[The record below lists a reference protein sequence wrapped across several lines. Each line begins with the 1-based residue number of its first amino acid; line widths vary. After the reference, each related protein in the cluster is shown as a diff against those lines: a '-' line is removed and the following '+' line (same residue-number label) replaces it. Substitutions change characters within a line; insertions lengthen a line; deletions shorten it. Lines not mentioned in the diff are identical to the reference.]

1 MSRSVDQRIVEMKF
15 ENGKFKNDI
24 KETINSLEK
33 LKKETDFSGLQDS
46 AKNFDLSKIK
56 TEVKSLNLTFKD
68 VFKLDI
74 FKRLADGIIDTFSD
88 AFHVIPNLWNKTLN
102 QIKTGGW
109 TRATNIDQATF
120 QLKGLG
126 IAIED
131 VNEQINTAVE
141 GTAYGYDQA
150 AKAASQLATSQV
162 KIGDGFKTIS
172 FKNSKVVKENV
183 DEMERALGAISG
195 IAAMT
200 NAQFDDI
207 ADIFTDAAGRG
218 KVSAD
223 TFNRIAQRGLNSAG
237 ALAQSMGISEAA
249 VKDLASKGKI
259 SFQEFA
265 DAMYETFFLHAKDAN
280 TTFEGSLSNMKAAL
294 SRLGQPFAKSIRDM
308 MIGPFNEL
316 KETIKKVKSELE
328 KSGLY
333 EYFNKLT
340 NTIGKVV
347 TSFVKHFRLNDK
359 NFEWVTNLSKAFENL
374 VEVILRIALPIKDAF
389 NSVFGD
395 SIISSVNSMTK
406 SFAKFIGKLKPSA
419 ETAGYIRIAFE
430 GLFQIFKAIGTI
442 IKNLISG
449 LTGINLEGV
458 SLLGWVGKALAIGLK
473 VLGIIAELISKLL
486 NFKTLLESISKVL
499 NVFIKGITA
508 IILAIGSG
516 FVYAF
521 TKAYDAI
528 SDFITLISSKVGA
541 PSSNPLV
548 ILVREVVARIKEVPN
563 IFPKAIKNIKEFF
576 KSFNATKSVNNKFK
590 LLFETLG
597 KFKSRIGD
605 VLKNIAKSIR
615 DLGSDN
621 LLTRFIASVVSGIGS
636 LIQNVGDFAI
646 IVSSVI
652 VAGLGKAADSIK
664 NFFAAFTDNMKK
676 FNGNAL
682 LAFWKTFTEGLKNF
696 ISNIPTAIE
705 GIRTFFAELDILDR
719 IKKKFAGFV
728 DFIGKAINFLKN
740 SSGTLGVVTVHAA
753 ELNEAVDNIAGST
766 SASKWDTSGIVNFIN
781 KIKEFVKNIDV
792 GKLAVISF
800 IAIITSVI
808 LQFRKF
814 IKSLTT
820 ATQSITGVFDGVR
833 KFGEKVGDSF
843 GGLFGKIGE
852 SIKGYFDTLSEAAK
866 HETTFNEVATA
877 LVKFAG
883 AIAILTGSLMLLTSF
898 MEKHDVTKAGAAL
911 ALLGVGILT
920 FVGVLALMNKETDLG
935 FLIKF
940 SAVLLVMSASMSI
953 LVKAMNS
960 IDNNGIE
967 SRFIALSLLM
977 AELAIVTALLS
988 KYAPE
993 LIKGSL
999 SILTFAATLSVLAK
1013 ALDKVPQLVDM
1024 SGEILI
1030 LGSLLGMG
1038 AVVLG
1043 KTSSIF
1049 AESLKSLGIAM
1060 AAIGAAALTVA
1071 LTVALLNNIGD
1082 ISVGLL
1088 NLSEVLF
1095 VILAFS
1101 VIITQINKKLGQ
1113 GELPKF
1119 NASMILLAGSVA
1131 ILALTAKMISKLNP
1145 IDFAGGVLAVGAL
1158 MAFIAGLMYA
1168 SQYTEKAHPVKF
1180 AAGLILISGCVAIM
1194 SGMAALIGLIKLE
1207 QLGKGIAVI
1216 GALELMVA
1224 GLMFVSKFTE
1234 KADFKSIMA
1243 ALIGVNAI
1251 IVELMILSL
1260 IKDFTS
1266 IYKALGVIS
1275 GVLISFGIMMAGI
1288 GKAHYSKNTPLA
1300 LLAMIAIV
1308 AEIVGALYLLSTQVK
1323 DYGALVAASVSI
1335 SAVLLSFGKTMKTV
1349 SSLTGLK
1356 PAKMGS
1362 FLLGTLA
1369 LIPIAGALW
1378 AVVNAGDWASILT
1391 AGTAVSLALI
1401 AYAGVL
1407 KIISSTGKIDI
1418 GQIGGFLL
1426 GTLSLIPIALAIAS
1440 LAKYDWLSMLSAAG
1454 AMSLT
1459 LLAVA
1464 TALMILSGSGLNS
1477 LAGAGSLLIVSG
1489 GLILMTQAFQKM
1501 QLVKWE
1507 TLGKAGAVI
1516 AAMAAAI
1523 LLLGA
1528 TVSMSAI
1535 GAAILVG
1542 LAVALDLVGL
1552 AMIAAA
1558 KGMQMFTSSLVILAG
1573 LPLAEIGNGLVP
1585 LAGGLSL
1592 LGLAGIPLT
1601 LGALG
1606 LVDAASYMFPL
1617 AKGLIELSK
1626 VGDISHIPGPLAL
1639 IGAAGLVLGLAAPGM
1654 SLAGAAFKVLAT
1666 GITILGTAVSKSA
1679 VLISNGINLIVS
1691 TLKMGAANIKND
1703 SSKIGTNIVSGMV
1716 NGISK
1721 GLPNVIKGAAA
1732 LATGVLKTIRSV
1744 LGIHSP
1750 STETTSDGKNTAIGF
1765 GNGVTLSSIWSKIK
1779 SKVTSLLNS
1788 SVLSPLTNGINKL
1801 KSTISS
1807 LGSTAGGGI
1816 LDDIFHEL
1824 GFDALNIKD
1833 SFVNASEN
1841 GSILDDIL
1849 HELGS
1854 DALDVTDSFEEM
1866 TSGADGL
1873 SEALAGEDG
1882 NGGGGAAK
1890 AAETTKNAFEELK
1903 DKIAG
1908 QMDIFSEFER
1918 KTEMTSD
1925 KLLANMQDQINGVA
1939 EWSKMMGDLAMRG
1952 INQGLLQKLADLGPQ
1967 GYEYVHAFVTMTDE
1981 QLSQANQLY
1990 AKSLLMPEASANM
2003 IMNSFAHAGLWAT
2016 QGFENGLDLQKFKES
2031 GVKGAQA
2038 VRDGLEGPNGLQI
2051 NSPSK
2056 VMYENGRYAIAG
2068 FVKGIDNQNKISLQP
2083 KMITI
2088 AKGIVSDIKRE
2099 AGPDKF
2105 REIGT
2110 NIMRGLIDGIASK
2123 EGDLKTKVESIA
2135 NTITGKFQKALQIH
2149 SPSRIMAKLGGFVT
2163 EGLAIGIEGNTELV
2177 ANASENLAS
2186 TAISGL
2192 KDAIKAATN
2201 LTDLGIDLNPTI
2213 TPILDLSNIEAGSTQ
2228 LDNLTNGWNGIG
2240 ISTSSTLASSA
2251 ANSFNKTSMAKAS
2264 MALETQNGLS
2274 LLKSA
2279 INSLESRE
2287 SDEKLD
2293 TIVGM
2298 MTEFMPLIGQGQVVL
2313 DTGATVG
2320 ALAPRM
2326 DAELGRRASM
2336 RGRHV

>member
-1 MSRSVDQRIVEMKF
+1 MSKSVDQRIVEMKF

-249 VKDLASKGKI
+249 VKELASKGKI

-521 TKAYDAI
+521 TKAHDVI

-590 LLFETLG
+590 LLFETLS

-615 DLGSDN
+615 SLGSDN

-682 LAFWKTFTEGLKNF
+682 VAFWKTFTEGLKNF
-696 ISNIPTAIE
+696 ISNIPDAVS
-705 GIRTFFAELDILDR
+705 GIKEFFAELSILDM
-719 IKKKFAGFV
+719 IKDKFAKFV
-728 DFIGKAINFLKN
+728 NWISEAINKIKDEF
-740 SSGTLGVVTVHAA
+740 STLGVVNVYAA
-753 ELNEAVDNIAGST
+753 DFNDSVETITGSAGKT
-766 SASKWDTSGIVNFIN
+766 KWDTSGIQSFID
-781 KIKEFVKNIDV
+781 KLKEFVKNGGLAKVAILGINGALIAVIIQFARFLGSVTGLTNGLTNIVDGV
-792 GKLAVISF
+792 KGILNGAKETPKINIIANAVLKLAASM
-800 IAIITSVI
+800 VI
-808 LQFRKF
+808 LVGALS
-814 IKSLTT
+814 SLT
-820 ATQSITGVFDGVR
+820 
-833 KFGEKVGDSF
+833 
-843 GGLFGKIGE
+843 L
-852 SIKGYFDTLSEAAK
+852 
-866 HETTFNEVATA
+866 
-877 LVKFAG
+877 
-883 AIAILTGSLMLLTSF
+883 F
-898 MEKHDVTKAGAAL
+898 MEKHDISGAGGAMAAL
-911 ALLGVGILT
+911 AGGILVFT
-920 FVGVLALMNKETDLG
+920 TVLAILNKVCNLE
-935 FLIKF
+935 FLFKF
-940 SAVLLVMSASMSI
+940 SKAMLVLSGSIFI
-953 LVKAMNS
+953 LVKAMNN
-960 IDNNGIE
+960 IDVGEGILK
-967 SRFIALSLLM
+967 RFGALAGLM
-977 AELAIVTALLS
+977 GVLVGVSFLLS
-988 KYAPE
+988 KAAPK
-993 LIKGSL
+993 LWKGSL
-999 SILTFAATLSVLAK
+999 SLLAFAAVIKIFTKVLDLIPSISLSLKDFFAFGATIFLMAVFLENAFNQFSKAIANMAVLCLSIA
-1013 ALDKVPQLVDM
+1013 A
-1024 SGEILI
+1024 SAAILA
-1030 LGSLLGMG
+1030 G
-1038 AVVLG
+1038 VVMKLG
-1043 KTSSIF
+1043 KYD
-1049 AESLKSLGIAM
+1049 GNM
-1060 AAIGAAALTVA
+1060 AKGLAFTVA
-1071 LTVALLNNIGD
+1071 LVALVSTFG
-1082 ISVGLL
+1082 
-1088 NLSEVLF
+1088 VL
-1095 VILAFS
+1095 VALA
-1101 VIITQINKKLGQ
+1101 TKKFG
-1113 GELPKF
+1113 GRMPKF
-1119 NASMILLAGSVA
+1119 NASLVLMAGSVA
-1131 ILALTAKMISKLNP
+1131 ILAKVAMMIGEIPKEQLIRGVAAVSIFLVL
-1145 IDFAGGVLAVGAL
+1145 IGGL
-1158 MAFIAGLMYA
+1158 MAA
-1168 SQYTEKAHPVKF
+1168 SALTEKAHPVKF
-1180 AAGLILISGCVAIM
+1180 AVSLMLITGCIAAILGLSALVGLLREDIL
-1194 SGMAALIGLIKLE
+1194 E
-1207 QLGKGIAVI
+1207 N
-1216 GALELMVA
+1216 
-1224 GLMFVSKFTE
+1224 
-1234 KADFKSIMA
+1234 
-1243 ALIGVNAI
+1243 GV
-1251 IVELMILSL
+1251 
-1260 IKDFTS
+1260 
-1266 IYKALGVIS
+1266 KALTKVMG
-1275 GVLISFGIMMAGI
+1275 
-1288 GKAHYSKNTPLA
+1288 
-1300 LLAMIAIV
+1300 MIAILMAASALTAKANYGAVIAAIIGVSVIMGEMLLLSMLIEKNGNEIKSSMITMGLIIAAFSGMMFAIGKGEYNAGTVGAMLSSVLVV
-1308 AEIVGALYLLSTQVK
+1308 AALGGALYLLATQVADWK
-1323 DYGALVAASVSI
+1323 SLIAPTIAIGVVLRIYTKMLNNLSTRSFEPTSLKVLLTGALLLGEVGLALVALNAVGDWKSILASVFAINNVMCNLFNIMELLTQEKIDTKQIGNFLVACLSLVPVGLALSVLASQDWLSI
-1335 SAVLLSFGKTMKTV
+1335 GAAGVSMAATLWAMSFA
-1349 SSLTGLK
+1349 LT
-1356 PAKMGS
+1356 
-1362 FLLGTLA
+1362 TLA
-1369 LIPIAGALW
+1369 TWNFASIAGA
-1378 AVVNAGDWASILT
+1378 
-1391 AGTAVSLALI
+1391 
-1401 AYAGVL
+1401 
-1407 KIISSTGKIDI
+1407 
-1418 GQIGGFLL
+1418 
-1426 GTLSLIPIALAIAS
+1426 
-1440 LAKYDWLSMLSAAG
+1440 AG
-1454 AMSLT
+1454 A
-1459 LLAVA
+1459 
-1464 TALMILSGSGLNS
+1464 I
-1477 LAGAGSLLIVSG
+1477 LIVSG
-1489 GLILMTQAFQKM
+1489 AIVALAYAFN
-1501 QLVKWE
+1501 
-1507 TLGKAGAVI
+1507 I
-1516 AAMAAAI
+1516 
-1523 LLLGA
+1523 
-1528 TVSMSAI
+1528 MSDVNWPT
-1535 GAAILVG
+1535 VG
-1542 LAVALDLVGL
+1542 LAVGTLVAITAVLFGLSFVSTPALIAAAAIVIVAAALDLISL
-1552 AMIAAA
+1552 AMIGAAYA
-1558 KGMQMFTSSLVILAG
+1558 LKLFTPSLIILAG

-1592 LGLAGIPLT
+1592 LGLAGISLT
-1601 LGALG
+1601 LGAIG
-1606 LVDAASYMFPL
+1606 LSGAALYMSPL

-1626 VGDISHIPGPLAL
+1626 VGNISHIPGPLAL
-1639 IGAAGLVLGLAAPGM
+1639 IGAAGLVLGAASPGM
-1654 SLAGAAFKVLAT
+1654 LLAGAAFKVLAT
-1666 GITILGTAVSKSA
+1666 GITILGTAVSKA
-1679 VLISNGINLIVS
+1679 ALLISNGINLIVS
-1691 TLKMGAANIKND
+1691 TLKMGAANIKNNGQQ
-1703 SSKIGTNIVSGMV
+1703 IGVNVGAGMV
-1716 NGISK
+1716 NGIKSS
-1721 GLPNVIKGAAA
+1721 LPSVIKMAVG
-1732 LATGVLKTIRSV
+1732 LGTGVFESIKSALD
-1744 LGIHSP
+1744 IHSP
-1750 STETTSDGKNTAIGF
+1750 SGKTDWAGQMTAIGF
-1765 GNGVTLSSIWSKIK
+1765 GDGVTLSSIWNKIK
-1779 SKVTSLLNS
+1779 STVTSLLNS
-1788 SVLSPLTNGINKL
+1788 SVLSPLTNGINTL

-1807 LGSTAGGGI
+1807 LGSTAERTNNP
-1816 LDDIFHEL
+1816 LDKL
-1824 GFDALNIKD
+1824 PTNVKNLAGR
-1833 SFVNASEN
+1833 FVNASDN
-1841 GSILDDIL
+1841 GSILDNIL
-1849 HELGS
+1849 HKMGF

-1866 TSGADGL
+1866 ASGADGL

-1882 NGGGGAAK
+1882 KGGGGAAK
-1890 AAETTKNAFEELK
+1890 AAKTTKDAFEELR
-1903 DKIAG
+1903 DNIAG

-1952 INQGLLQKLADLGPQ
+1952 INQGLLQKLADLGPK

-1990 AKSLLMPEASANM
+1990 VKSLTMPDASANF

-2016 QGFENGLDLQKFKES
+2016 QGFENGLDLQKFKDS

-2051 NSPSK
+2051 NSPSR

-2110 NIMRGLIDGIASK
+2110 NIIRGLIDGIASK

-2135 NTITGKFQKALQIH
+2135 NTITAKFQKVLQIH
-2149 SPSRIMAKLGGFVT
+2149 SPSRIMARLGGFVT

-2201 LTDLGIDLNPTI
+2201 LTDLGIDINPTI
-2213 TPILDLSNIEAGSTQ
+2213 TPVLDLSNIEAGSTQ
-2228 LDNLTNGWNGIG
+2228 LDKLTNGWNGVG

-2251 ANSFNKTSMAKAS
+2251 ANSFNKTSMAKAN

>member
-1 MSRSVDQRIVEMKF
+1 MSKSVDQRIVEMKF

-68 VFKLDI
+68 VFKLDV

-126 IAIED
+126 IAIKD
-131 VNEQINTAVE
+131 VDEQINTAVE

-200 NAQFDDI
+200 NSQFDDI

-218 KVSAD
+218 KISAD

-340 NTIGKVV
+340 NTIGKVIKV
-347 TSFVKHFRLNDK
+347 FVKHFRLNDK

-486 NFKTLLESISKVL
+486 NFKVLLESISKVL

-521 TKAYDAI
+521 TKAHDVI

-597 KFKSRIGD
+597 KFKFRIGD

-615 DLGSDN
+615 SLGSDN

-682 LAFWKTFTEGLKNF
+682 VAFWKTFTEGLKNF
-696 ISNIPTAIE
+696 ISNIPDAVS
-705 GIRTFFAELDILDR
+705 GIKEFFAELSILDM
-719 IKKKFAGFV
+719 IKDKFAKFV
-728 DFIGKAINFLKN
+728 NWISEAINKIKDEF
-740 SSGTLGVVTVHAA
+740 STLGVVDVYAA
-753 ELNEAVDNIAGST
+753 DFNDSVETITGSAGKT
-766 SASKWDTSGIVNFIN
+766 KWDTSGIQSFID
-781 KIKEFVKNIDV
+781 KLKEFVKNGGLAKVAILGINGALIAVIIQFARFLGSVTGLTNGLTNIVDGV
-792 GKLAVISF
+792 KGILNGAKETPKINIIANAVLKLAASMVVLVGALS
-800 IAIITSVI
+800 A
-808 LQFRKF
+808 
-814 IKSLTT
+814 LT
-820 ATQSITGVFDGVR
+820 
-833 KFGEKVGDSF
+833 
-843 GGLFGKIGE
+843 L
-852 SIKGYFDTLSEAAK
+852 
-866 HETTFNEVATA
+866 
-877 LVKFAG
+877 
-883 AIAILTGSLMLLTSF
+883 F
-898 MEKHDVTKAGAAL
+898 MEKHDISGAGGAMAAL
-911 ALLGVGILT
+911 AGGILVFT
-920 FVGVLALMNKETDLG
+920 TVLAILNKVCNLE
-935 FLIKF
+935 FLFKF
-940 SAVLLVMSASMSI
+940 SKAMLVLSGSIFI
-953 LVKAMNS
+953 LVKAMNN
-960 IDNNGIE
+960 IDVGEGILK
-967 SRFIALSLLM
+967 RFGALAGLM
-977 AELAIVTALLS
+977 GVLVGVSFLLS
-988 KYAPE
+988 KAAPK
-993 LIKGSL
+993 LWKGSL
-999 SILTFAATLSVLAK
+999 SLLAFAAVIKVFTKVLDLIPSISLSLKDFFAFGATIFLMAVFLENAFNQFSKAIANMAVLCLSIA
-1013 ALDKVPQLVDM
+1013 A
-1024 SGEILI
+1024 SAAILA
-1030 LGSLLGMG
+1030 G
-1038 AVVLG
+1038 VVMKLG
-1043 KTSSIF
+1043 KYD
-1049 AESLKSLGIAM
+1049 GNM
-1060 AAIGAAALTVA
+1060 AKGLAFTVA
-1071 LTVALLNNIGD
+1071 LVALVSTFG
-1082 ISVGLL
+1082 
-1088 NLSEVLF
+1088 VL
-1095 VILAFS
+1095 VALA
-1101 VIITQINKKLGQ
+1101 TKKFG
-1113 GELPKF
+1113 GRMPKF
-1119 NASMILLAGSVA
+1119 NASLVLMAGSVA
-1131 ILALTAKMISKLNP
+1131 ILAKVAMMIGEIPKEQLVRGVAAVSIFLVL
-1145 IDFAGGVLAVGAL
+1145 IGGL
-1158 MAFIAGLMYA
+1158 MAVSAL
-1168 SQYTEKAHPVKF
+1168 TEKAHPVKF
-1180 AAGLILISGCVAIM
+1180 AVSLMLITGCLAAILGLSALVGLLREDIL
-1194 SGMAALIGLIKLE
+1194 E
-1207 QLGKGIAVI
+1207 N
-1216 GALELMVA
+1216 
-1224 GLMFVSKFTE
+1224 
-1234 KADFKSIMA
+1234 
-1243 ALIGVNAI
+1243 GV
-1251 IVELMILSL
+1251 
-1260 IKDFTS
+1260 
-1266 IYKALGVIS
+1266 KALTKVMG
-1275 GVLISFGIMMAGI
+1275 
-1288 GKAHYSKNTPLA
+1288 
-1300 LLAMIAIV
+1300 MIAILMAASALTAKANYGAVIAAIIGVSVIMGEMLLLSMLIEKNGNEIKSSMITMGLIIAAFSGMMFAIGKGEYNAGTVGAMLSSVLVV
-1308 AEIVGALYLLSTQVK
+1308 AALGGALYLLATQVADWK
-1323 DYGALVAASVSI
+1323 SLIAPTIAIGVVLRIYTKMLNNLSMRSFEPTSLKVLLTGALLLGEVGLALVALNAVGDWKSILASVFAINNVMCNLFNIMELLTQEKIDTKQIGNFLVACLSLVPVGLALSVLASQDWLSI
-1335 SAVLLSFGKTMKTV
+1335 GAAGVSMAATLWAMSFA
-1349 SSLTGLK
+1349 LT
-1356 PAKMGS
+1356 
-1362 FLLGTLA
+1362 TLA
-1369 LIPIAGALW
+1369 TWNFASIAGA
-1378 AVVNAGDWASILT
+1378 
-1391 AGTAVSLALI
+1391 
-1401 AYAGVL
+1401 
-1407 KIISSTGKIDI
+1407 
-1418 GQIGGFLL
+1418 
-1426 GTLSLIPIALAIAS
+1426 
-1440 LAKYDWLSMLSAAG
+1440 AG
-1454 AMSLT
+1454 A
-1459 LLAVA
+1459 
-1464 TALMILSGSGLNS
+1464 I
-1477 LAGAGSLLIVSG
+1477 LIVSG
-1489 GLILMTQAFQKM
+1489 AIVALAYAFNIMSDVNWPTIGMAVGTLVAITAVLFGLSFVSTPAL
-1501 QLVKWE
+1501 
-1507 TLGKAGAVI
+1507 I
-1516 AAMAAAI
+1516 AAAAI
-1523 LLLGA
+1523 VIVAAALDLISLA
-1528 TVSMSAI
+1528 MI
-1535 GAAILVG
+1535 GAAY
-1542 LAVALDLVGL
+1542 ALKL
-1552 AMIAAA
+1552 
-1558 KGMQMFTSSLVILAG
+1558 FTPSLLILAG

-1592 LGLAGIPLT
+1592 LGLAGITLT

-1606 LVDAASYMFPL
+1606 LSGAALYMSPL

-1639 IGAAGLVLGLAAPGM
+1639 IGAAGLVLGAASPGM
-1654 SLAGAAFKVLAT
+1654 LLAGGAFKVLAT
-1666 GITILGTAVSKSA
+1666 GITILGTAVSKAA
-1679 VLISNGINLIVS
+1679 VLISRGINLIVS
-1691 TLKMGAANIKND
+1691 TLKMGAANIKNNGQQ
-1703 SSKIGTNIVSGMV
+1703 IGVNVGAGMI
-1716 NGISK
+1716 NGIKSS
-1721 GLPNVIKGAAA
+1721 LPSVIKMAAG
-1732 LATGVLKTIRSV
+1732 LGTGVFESIKSALD
-1744 LGIHSP
+1744 IHSP
-1750 STETTSDGKNTAIGF
+1750 SGKTDWAGQMTAIGF

-1779 SKVTSLLNS
+1779 TKVTSLLNN
-1788 SVLSPLTNGINKL
+1788 SVLSPLTNGINTL

-1807 LGSTAGGGI
+1807 LGSTAERTNNP
-1816 LDDIFHEL
+1816 LDKL
-1824 GFDALNIKD
+1824 PTNVKNLAAR
-1833 SFVNASEN
+1833 FVNASDN
-1841 GSILDDIL
+1841 GSILDNIL
-1849 HELGS
+1849 HKMGF
-1854 DALDVTDSFEEM
+1854 DALDVTNSFKEM
-1866 TSGADGL
+1866 TSGADGVT
-1873 SEALAGEDG
+1873 EALAGEDG
-1882 NGGGGAAK
+1882 KGGGGAAK

-1903 DKIAG
+1903 DKISG

-2016 QGFENGLDLQKFKES
+2016 QGFENGLDLQKFKDS

-2051 NSPSK
+2051 NSPSR

-2135 NTITGKFQKALQIH
+2135 NTITGKLQKALQIH
-2149 SPSRIMAKLGGFVT
+2149 SPSRIMARLGGFVT

-2213 TPILDLSNIEAGSTQ
+2213 TPVLDLSNIEAGSTQ
-2228 LDNLTNGWNGIG
+2228 LDNLTNGWNNVG